1 MPAGPR
7 AAMLPP
13 IASPSLA
20 RNPLLY
26 TQTATEVHAC
36 RLAHADLRRFGGVRP
51 ACPWLPRPRTMACM
65 SSHNFA
71 DFLEQLQASGQLDRI
86 TDTVR
91 AELEAARRAAES
103 PQALLLGEVAD
114 RDFPLAVHLFATP
127 ERVCRAFRAAALDE
141 PAGRLAQALEGGEP
155 GSWLDR
161 LAGDRPASFKKAHP
175 RMVRSG
181 PCQQIVRLGGDVDL
195 ARLPA
200 PTLLVEGE
208 SAWISAARL
217 VTRPPGED
225 RLHVGRYDFRVT
237 GRAELAACWA
247 PYQEPARILA
257 EYRRR
262 GQPMPVAIVLGG
274 DPLDLLVASGPLD
287 AAADVFSLAGY
298 LKGSPCE
305 LVAARRIDLPVP
317 ADAEMV
323 LEGSIDPNRPVIEAG
338 WAVDAMGQPR
348 PLRPAP
354 AVRVE
359 ALTHRVTPV
368 FPAILPGM
376 EARTINRSLAQV
388 FLPLLRRQ
396 LTGLVDLEL
405 PTFGAG
411 QIWALAS
418 IDKTYPGQA
427 RQFAKAFWSLPQM
440 VPARFLVVVDHQVD
454 VHQAEEVWTA
464 VSRHTSPAAGIE
476 LAEAPP
482 EAFLAE
488 PSPGRM
494 LFDATARLD
503 GEEDV

>member
-1 MPAGPR
+1 
-7 AAMLPP
+7 
-13 IASPSLA
+13 
-20 RNPLLY
+20 
-26 TQTATEVHAC
+26 
-36 RLAHADLRRFGGVRP
+36 
-51 ACPWLPRPRTMACM
+51 MACM

-71 DFLEQLQASGQLDRI
+71 DFLEQLQAAGQLDRI
-86 TDTVR
+86 TDPVR

-103 PQALLLGEVAD
+103 PRALLLGQVAD
-114 RDFPLAVHLFATP
+114 RDVPLAVHLFATP

-141 PAGRLAQALEGGEP
+141 PAARLAQALEGGEP

-161 LAGDRPASFKKAHP
+161 LAGDRPGGWKKSHP
-175 RMVRSG
+175 RIVRSG

-208 SAWISAARL
+208 AAWISAARL

-274 DPLDLLVASGPLD
+274 DPLDLLVASGPLE

-305 LVAARRIDLPVP
+305 LVAARRIDLPVA
-317 ADAEMV
+317 ADAEIV
-323 LEGSIDPNRPVIEAG
+323 LEGSIDPNRPAIEPG
-338 WAVDAMGQPR
+338 WTIDAIGQPR
-348 PLRPAP
+348 LLRPAP
-354 AVRVE
+354 AVQID

-376 EARTINRSLAQV
+376 EARTVNRCLVQV

-405 PTFGAG
+405 PAFGAG
-411 QIWALAS
+411 RLWALAS

-454 VHQAEEVWTA
+454 VHQPEEVWAA
-464 VSRHTSPAAGIE
+464 VSRHTSPSAGVE
-476 LAEAPP
+476 FAESPP

-488 PSPGRM
+488 PAPGRM
-494 LFDATARLD
+494 LLDATAPLD
-503 GEEDV
+503 GDEER